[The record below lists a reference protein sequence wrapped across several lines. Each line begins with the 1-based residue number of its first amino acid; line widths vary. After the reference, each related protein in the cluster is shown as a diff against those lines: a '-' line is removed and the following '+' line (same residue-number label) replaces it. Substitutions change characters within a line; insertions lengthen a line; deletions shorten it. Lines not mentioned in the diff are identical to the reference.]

1 MRVADDERSEDGPV
15 AIAPAPES
23 APETS
28 TTPDTFRTQG
38 TPSEI
43 PPAQQD
49 TSVQGYA
56 PYGQEG
62 AGPAGNVDI
71 RRIGQWTNTGIN
83 EARRM
88 VIRDANGW
96 AKFWSE
102 LGVGE
107 RPAVDFTRDLV
118 IAVAAGQQPTGGHGI
133 AVSRVGQNNGELTI
147 EVVVT
152 SPGPNCMTTSSLTQ
166 PVDIVVVPGVN
177 AKGWSFVER
186 ADVRGCR

>member
-1 MRVADDERSEDGPV
+1 
-15 AIAPAPES
+15 
-23 APETS
+23 
-28 TTPDTFRTQG
+28 
-38 TPSEI
+38 
-43 PPAQQD
+43 
-49 TSVQGYA
+49 
-56 PYGQEG
+56 
-62 AGPAGNVDI
+62 VDI